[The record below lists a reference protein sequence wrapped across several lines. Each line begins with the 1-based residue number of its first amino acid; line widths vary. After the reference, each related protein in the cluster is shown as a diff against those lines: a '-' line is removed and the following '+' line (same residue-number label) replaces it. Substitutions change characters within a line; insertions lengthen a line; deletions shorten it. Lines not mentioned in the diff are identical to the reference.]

1 MKILLL
7 IVLAI
12 VALLV
17 WRRMQGLP
25 RRVRPQPAARAAER
39 IVICVHCGVNQPI
52 SEGVL
57 TQGRYYC
64 CDAHWHEA
72 ELRDG

>member
-12 VALLV
+12 AALLV
-17 WRRMQGLP
+17 WRLMQGSP
-25 RRVRPQPAARAAER
+25 RRVRPQPAERAAER
-39 IVICVHCGVNQPI
+39 MVKCAHCGVNQPL
-52 SEGVL
+52 SESVL

-72 ELRDG
+72 ESRDG

>member
-12 VALLV
+12 AAVLV
-17 WRRMQGLP
+17 WRLMQASS
-25 RRVRPQPAARAAER
+25 RRVRPQAATRAAER
-39 IVICVHCGVNQPI
+39 MVACAHCGVNQPL
-52 SEGVL
+52 SESVL
-57 TQGRYYC
+57 ARGRYYC

-72 ELRDG
+72 ESRDA